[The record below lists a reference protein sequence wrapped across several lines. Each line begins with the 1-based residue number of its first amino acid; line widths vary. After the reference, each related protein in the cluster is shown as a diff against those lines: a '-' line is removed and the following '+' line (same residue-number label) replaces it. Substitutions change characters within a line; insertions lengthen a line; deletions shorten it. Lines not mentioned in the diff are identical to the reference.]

1 MGRIEGLC
9 GDPTRKFAAIPST
22 FWYCDAAP
30 GTKNAEDPRG
40 AHSCRVDAAA
50 AVRRLVC
57 ITGMGAGDTRSH
69 RGFVFDWLITP
80 LVLRKVYVDKNRQ
93 EDAVRASSTDLVLV
107 RPSVLIDKPPCGR
120 VRVLTDL
127 EGFRGGAIARTDVAH
142 FVVEQLTDDRWLRQ
156 SPLITW

>member
-30 GTKNAEDPRG
+30 CTKNAEDPRG

-69 RGFVFDWLITP
+69 RGFVFDRLITP
-80 LVLRKVYVDKNRQ
+80 LVLRKVYVYHDSAEIRGNRLTTAM
-93 EDAVRASSTDLVLV
+93 DAILVH
-107 RPSVLIDKPPCGR
+107 R
-120 VRVLTDL
+120 
-127 EGFRGGAIARTDVAH
+127 
-142 FVVEQLTDDRWLRQ
+142 
-156 SPLITW
+156 